1 MKKRKYTTLA
11 VSLLLAATCSKA
23 QFFAY
28 DGFETPGDY
37 TDATDITAQTGG
49 GSGDWDTVTLPNWN
63 SINAGGTF
71 ETVTSSLTY
80 TAGANTLVTTA
91 GSLDKSPG
99 GNTIIDRDFNT
110 TSFISTFSNTST
122 DMWFSILVEA
132 ESTTDTSFRFTR
144 DSAAN
149 GPSFEILNG
158 NLRAQFSNDF
168 SSNSV
173 ALTDGITYFL
183 LGRVQQDAGVGGED
197 ILDIWVNPD
206 LDSAP
211 IAGGDLTVEKGYD
224 ITIVS
229 RVQTQSRNTDS
240 LHFDELRIGD
250 SFDDVTPSTA
260 IPEPSVYAYVASLGI
275 AVVLIRRR
283 RQRLEK

>member
-1 MKKRKYTTLA
+1 MKIRKYTTLA
-11 VSLLLAATCSKA
+11 ALLLFVATYSHA

-37 TDATDITAQTGG
+37 TDATDVTAQSGG

-80 TAGANTLVTTA
+80 TAGSDTLLTTT
-91 GSLDKSPG
+91 GSLDKSVG
-99 GNTIIDRDFNT
+99 GNTIVDRDFNT
-110 TSFISTFSNTST
+110 TPFISTFSNTST
-122 DMWFSILVEA
+122 DLWFSLLVAA
-132 ESTTDTSFRFTR
+132 ESTTDTSFRLTR

-158 NLRAQFSNDF
+158 NLRAQFNNDF

-173 ALTDGITYFL
+173 PLTDGTTYFL
-183 LGRVQQDAGVGGED
+183 LGRVRQDAGAGGED
-197 ILDIWVNPD
+197 ILDMWVNPD

-211 IAGGDLTVEKGYD
+211 IAAGDLTVEKGYD
-224 ITIVS
+224 ITIIS
-229 RVQTQSRNTDS
+229 RVQIQSRNNDS
-240 LHFDELRIGD
+240 FHFDELRIGD
-250 SFDDVTPSTA
+250 SFSDVAPTV
-260 IPEPSVYAYVASLGI
+260 IPEPSVYVF
-275 AVVLIRRR
+275 AVGFSAIGLLVRRLR
-283 RQRLEK
+283 FFAK